1 MKAAA
6 IALAALSFLAAGSA
20 TASGRFTDVDYMR
33 AARCKGIA
41 TGLGQA
47 DTASLDAFLK
57 AEGRS
62 RDQVVIDR
70 AAEEMARGKRQTKD
84 LNMKDRLTAELSGA
98 CTAYIN
104 TGGSTS
110 VAR

>member
-1 MKAAA
+1 MKTAI
-6 IALAALSFLAAGSA
+6 IALAALNFLAAGSA
-20 TASGRFTDVDYMR
+20 VASGRVTDVDYMR

-41 TGLGQA
+41 TGMGQT

-62 RDQVVIDR
+62 RDPVILDR
-70 AAEEMARGKRQTKD
+70 AAEEMVRAKRETRD
-84 LNMKDRLTAELSGA
+84 LNMKDRLTAELSGV

-104 TGGSTS
+104 TGGSTA